1 MITAQMI
8 KELRTLTGA
17 SMMDCKK
24 ALFESDGNMKKAE
37 TMLKDSGDDPME
49 PEAEPA
55 E

>member
-17 SMMDCKK
+17 SMTDCKK

-37 TMLKDSGDDPME
+37 ARLKNSDDDPME
-49 PEAEPA
+49 PEAVPVE
-55 E
+55 